1 MRQAKIFICISA
13 LIAASLACNAVTGI
27 RIAQTELP
35 AMMTSAPTLMAPLE
49 TAAAELTPSASGNQ
63 SASAGGLGIKLD
75 DVKTVLEGS
84 QQFILSDG
92 TVDGKQAVIASLS
105 ETAAT
110 TIPGL
115 SSDFSAAFIGDPQ
128 NLEEIK
134 ITIPATNDKDSI
146 KAGMSV
152 MTLFFSTI
160 LPPDI
165 LIKFLSWIAKNISQ
179 IDVGS
184 SQELT
189 ERNFHFI
196 LTRPE
201 SSVILDIIPAQ

>member
-1 MRQAKIFICISA
+1 MHQKKIFVCIS
-13 LIAASLACNAVTGI
+13 LLLSASFACNAVTGI

-35 AMMTSAPTLMAPLE
+35 AMMTAGPTLMAPLE
-49 TAAAELTPSASGNQ
+49 TAAAELTPPAPGDPGYPST
-63 SASAGGLGIKLD
+63 GLGIKLE

-84 QQFILSDG
+84 QQFILTEG
-92 TVDGKQAVIASLS
+92 TVDGQPAAIASLS
-105 ETAAT
+105 ESAAT

-115 SSDFSAAFIGDPQ
+115 SGEFSAAFIGDPE
-128 NLEEIK
+128 NLSAIK

-152 MTLFFSTI
+152 MTLFFSAI
-160 LPPDI
+160 LPPDV
-165 LIKFLSWIAKNISQ
+165 LIKFLPWIAKNISQ

-184 SQELT
+184 SEELT
-189 ERNFHFI
+189 ARNFHFI

-201 SSVILDIIPAQ
+201 SSVILDIISTQ